1 MIEFARE
8 ARREVTVSSDSEY
21 VEVFISSLK
30 GLGAMLMYSLAKLG
44 ACDGYS
50 EDEPLTGL
58 SLDGAIDGDLSHA
71 EY

>member
-8 ARREVTVSSDSEY
+8 ARREVTVSSESGY

-30 GLGAMLMYSLAKLG
+30 GLGAMLIYSLAKLG
-44 ACDGYS
+44 ACEGYS

-58 SLDGAIDGDLSHA
+58 SLEGAMEGNVYHV